1 MSVCVLYYFHS
12 LQKMYQTKDEPT
24 TTMTARM
31 STETPLPSETERWK
45 RLCANIGDNMDE
57 TRRIILQRFE
67 SQYDNPCMLQLCRRF
82 SHEYPKETD
91 ALRTT
96 ISQGILNFTKVIES
110 PTDLEDNVVS
120 LILVVAREYR
130 VWDDLKFR
138 MHDGIAI
145 FVSWIPHLSEL
156 GTMASILPEL
166 LKKFPYHVFHCDMF
180 VSSLVYLIVH
190 ENVFNEGML
199 DYIMDEH
206 PTECLILMSRTMCD
220 GAFRTLLPL
229 LKSALSSNV
238 WRRVE
243 HAWLDRLSADPS
255 SVPVTSDDCPI
266 TLSPMVRPCV
276 ASDGFVY
283 EQSAIMDVLA
293 RNMVSPMTREVLDMR
308 VVPKKG

>member
-1 MSVCVLYYFHS
+1 M
-12 LQKMYQTKDEPT
+12 T
-24 TTMTARM
+24 TRV
-31 STETPLPSETERWK
+31 STNNSERECWE
-45 RLCANIGDNMDE
+45 RLCANIGENVEEARRVILRNFE
-57 TRRIILQRFE
+57 TH
-67 SQYDNPCMLQLCRRF
+67 YDDPCILQLCQRL
-82 SHEYPKETD
+82 SLEYPMETD

-96 ISQGILNFTKVIES
+96 IAQGILNFMNAIDN
-110 PTDLEDNVVS
+110 PTDLEGNVVS
-120 LILVVAREYR
+120 LILVVAREYK

-138 MHDGIAI
+138 MDDGIAI

-156 GTMASILPEL
+156 GTMSSILPQI
-166 LKKFPYHVFHCDMF
+166 LKTFPHHVFHCDMF

-190 ENVFNEGML
+190 ENVFNEGIL

-220 GAFRTLLPL
+220 GAFHTLLPL
-229 LKSALSSNV
+229 LRSALSSNV

-243 HAWLDRLSADPS
+243 HAWVDRLSANPS
-255 SVPVTSDDCPI
+255 SIPVTSDECPI
-266 TLSPMVRPCV
+266 TLSPMARPCV

-283 EQSAIMDVLA
+283 EQSAIMDILA